1 MKIAIMQIG
10 KNGFQENNFLS
21 LKNAILINDQIRLK
35 FFKTSG
41 KRGEIENIGK
51 EIKERLEKDIKKKII
66 IRKIGFTLIINK
78 LRKKAG

>member
-1 MKIAIMQIG
+1 MKTAIMQIG
-10 KNGFQENNFLS
+10 KKGFQENNFLS
-21 LKNAILINDQIRLK
+21 LKNTILINDQIRLK

-41 KRGEIENIGK
+41 KIEEIENIGK